1 MARFRIGDAAKFKK
15 FDVNRLLTEL
25 NKYEEAKEEDFE

>member
-1 MARFRIGDAAKFKK
+1 MARFRIGDAAKFNK

-25 NKYEEAKEEDFE
+25 NRLEEVNQDQ